1 MAKVANTK
9 KSLTYKKNGNG
20 NQLLQ
25 CSFAKFAKLAS
36 AC

>member
-1 MAKVANTK
+1 MAKVANSK

-25 CSFAKFAKLAS
+25 CSFAKPAKPANTS
-36 AC
+36 